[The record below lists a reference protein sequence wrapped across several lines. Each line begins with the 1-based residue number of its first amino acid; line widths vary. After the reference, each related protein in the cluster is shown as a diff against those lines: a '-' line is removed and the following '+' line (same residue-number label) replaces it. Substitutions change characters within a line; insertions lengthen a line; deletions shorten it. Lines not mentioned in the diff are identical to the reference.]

1 MAKYDALAKEVFNW
15 AEACGLES
23 CEWGLFYDRKLYNG
37 DGTVDRENANPQDW
51 CRYFSSDFIMG
62 IWIEAPEEYVDWD
75 GLSEILAK
83 YNLYY
88 EHCTSVY
95 IDFVW
100 DGEGN
105 EPEYT
110 VFEKPEE
117 AIRLYDRVDAPSS
130 EIKRIMD
137 EWYIKSA
144 SEGDKGPYVIGAGF
158 KFRYKGKLYFMV
170 PQSPWHRS
178 LSWEPYVNEVMTA
191 LVKAGATEIE
201 YDYGRMN

>member
-15 AEACGLES
+15 AKESGLEP

-62 IWIEAPEEYVDWD
+62 IWLEAPEEFVNWD

-88 EHCTSVY
+88 EHCTNVY

-110 VFEKPEE
+110 VFEKPEK
-117 AIRLYDRVDAPSS
+117 ITRLYNSLDAPSS
-130 EIKRIMD
+130 EIMRIMD
-137 EWYIKSA
+137 KWYIQSA
-144 SEGDKGPYVIGAGF
+144 SEGDRGCCVIGAGF
-158 KFRYKGKLYFMV
+158 KFRYEGKLYFMGA
-170 PQSPWHRS
+170 QSPWQGN
-178 LSWEPYVNEVMTA
+178 LSWEPYVDGVRTSLAE
-191 LVKAGATEIE
+191 AGATEIE
-201 YDYGRMN
+201 YDYGRMD

>member
-62 IWIEAPEEYVDWD
+62 IWLEAPEEFVNWD

-100 DGEGN
+100 DGEGK

-110 VFEKPEE
+110 VYEKPEDV
-117 AIRLYDRVDAPSS
+117 IRLYDGVNAPSY
-130 EIKRIMD
+130 EIKRIMNK
-137 EWYIKSA
+137 WYIKSA
-144 SEGDKGPYVIGAGF
+144 NEGDRGCCVIGAGF
-158 KFRYKGKLYFMV
+158 KFRYEGKLYFMGA
-170 PQSPWHRS
+170 QSPWQGN
-178 LSWEPYVNEVMTA
+178 LSWEPYVDGVRTSLAE
-191 LVKAGATEIE
+191 AGATEIE
-201 YDYGRMN
+201 YDYGRMD